1 MLAAFGQLRI
11 LTKISLGFLTILALL
26 VGVSFSGLWSQSQTD
41 VRFDRFAEV
50 SERTLQASMIERDV
64 TALRFRSRVFLQSGR
79 QADAAR
85 ALELAAQA
93 KSALEQLERKSTR
106 PDIKAKYAQIAVQV
120 ATYANVFEKVV
131 AVEKARGQI
140 LEQRLTPLGADVRKA
155 LERAISNAVSG
166 NAHDEATQVSLALQE
181 FSASQLATWRYLESN
196 EPEFLEQMK
205 GTNARFQAH
214 LAKIAETA
222 AASTQGSGLLQVST
236 LANQY
241 MSTVEELTK
250 LVGEQ
255 AALVE
260 EGLVRAGENIAT
272 VFAAIRAERLEELE
286 QLKSATEAEME
297 GQRVKSI
304 ALTVGALALGVLLA
318 WLIGRGI
325 AKPTQA
331 MTNAMRAL
339 ASGDTRMVIPAVGRR
354 DEIGEMAAAVQ
365 VFRDNMLET
374 ERLRAAQEEAERR
387 AQEEKKAAM
396 AKLADDFQ
404 ASIGAIVQ
412 TVTSSASELNASST
426 NLAGA
431 AEETARQSVAVAAAS
446 DQASANVQTVASAT
460 EELTSSINEIGR
472 QVEDST
478 RLSSKAV
485 TEAEATSTAIRSL
498 AEMARNIENV
508 VKIIN
513 DIASQ
518 TNLLALNAT
527 IEAARAGEAGKGFA
541 VVASE
546 VKALA
551 NQTAKATDEIGAQIA
566 AIQAATDASVDR
578 ITVINKTIG
587 DINGIAAT
595 IAAAVEEQGAA
606 TMEIARNVQQ
616 AAAGAGAVSENISG
630 VSRSAEETGAAS
642 SQIQIASSEL
652 ARQGETLRLEVHG
665 FLERV
670 RA

>member
-1 MLAAFGQLRI
+1 M
-11 LTKISLGFLTILALL
+11 
-26 VGVSFSGLWSQSQTD
+26 
-41 VRFDRFAEV
+41 
-50 SERTLQASMIERDV
+50 
-64 TALRFRSRVFLQSGR
+64 
-79 QADAAR
+79 
-85 ALELAAQA
+85 
-93 KSALEQLERKSTR
+93 
-106 PDIKAKYAQIAVQV
+106 
-120 ATYANVFEKVV
+120 
-131 AVEKARGQI
+131 
-140 LEQRLTPLGADVRKA
+140 
-155 LERAISNAVSG
+155 
-166 NAHDEATQVSLALQE
+166 
-181 FSASQLATWRYLESN
+181 
-196 EPEFLEQMK
+196 
-205 GTNARFQAH
+205 
-214 LAKIAETA
+214 AKIAETA